1 MQRAREQAALANRSP
16 VPYSPECVKVN
27 SANYFAVT
35 EFSKV
40 QQEILAP
47 SSALVTIAAVSNSAG
62 LITPLQKE
70 RRRGDCM
77 DATPST
83 LNQQSSAS
91 VEQHS
96 VLRTLVLH
104 LLPGALVLV
113 FFVAIAPI
121 LWGLGFPSAMAIYL
135 AFVFVL
141 LPFELG
147 YLIYEARERG
157 TSLGDI
163 VLYRQPVPRGQFFA
177 LVGALFV
184 WGIIMTLLLSPV
196 DSLVKESL
204 FAWLPGWLDY
214 TNGFSTGGARFS
226 TTSLLITLAFGL
238 IANGIAAP
246 VVEEMYFRG
255 YLLPRISRFGAWA
268 PIINTVLFSLYHF
281 FSLFGFVSRT
291 LTFLPMVYAAWWK
304 RNIYLS
310 MSVHILGNLFGA
322 VLPLLLIVGVLGSGS
337 S

>member
-1 MQRAREQAALANRSP
+1 MD
-16 VPYSPECVKVN
+16 
-27 SANYFAVT
+27 
-35 EFSKV
+35 
-40 QQEILAP
+40 AP
-47 SSALVTIAAVSNSAG
+47 TTTHSQDSSAIY
-62 LITPLQKE
+62 
-70 RRRGDCM
+70 
-77 DATPST
+77 
-83 LNQQSSAS
+83 
-91 VEQHS
+91 EQHS
-96 VLRTLVLH
+96 VARTLVLH
-104 LLPGALVLV
+104 LLPGALMLV
-113 FFVAIAPI
+113 FYVAIAPL
-121 LWGLGFPSAMAIYL
+121 LWAIGFPPIMSVYLGF
-135 AFVFVL
+135 AFVGI
-141 LPFELG
+141 PFELS
-147 YLIYEARERG
+147 YLIYQVRKMG
-157 TSLGDI
+157 TSLGNI

-268 PIINTVLFSLYHF
+268 PLINTVLFSLYHF
-281 FSLFGFVSRT
+281 FNPFSLIGRIVQ
-291 LTFLPMVYAAWWK
+291 FLPMVYVAWWK
-304 RNIYLS
+304 RSIYVI
-310 MSVHILGNLFGA
+310 MVVHVLGNVAAL
-322 VLPLLLIVGVLGSGS
+322 VVTLLLILGIFGSGS